1 MVPVHRGP
9 PLVGGACSGYLDAY
23 SGKFGAEEHP
33 VKMSRRRRWIAIL
46 AAVIGLTFI
55 VVVAGLWSQGKLPGQ
70 PMQNTSQGMPD
81 PLRALEVSTYYQY
94 NPDADPVLWDVQL
107 FLAGC
112 CWSDRIVHASMRQAS
127 TGVSA
132 PGWVD
137 GNFDPDIRLLRDG
150 SLSPAIL
157 LKFRGR
163 FHVGPAALEVCDSH
177 HCAKAT
183 VMIPEPQPPHAAI
196 GSGS

>member
-1 MVPVHRGP
+1 MLNSTRRLRLIAL
-9 PLVGGACSGYLDAY
+9 LV
-23 SGKFGAEEHP
+23 
-33 VKMSRRRRWIAIL
+33 
-46 AAVIGLTFI
+46 AVIGLTVI
-55 VVVAGLWSQGKLPGQ
+55 VTVAGLWSQGKILGQ
-70 PMQNTSQGMPD
+70 PTRNTSQGMPE
-81 PLRALEVSTYYQY
+81 PLRVLEVSTYYQV
-94 NPDADPVLWDVQL
+94 NPNADSALWDVQL
-107 FLAGC
+107 FLVGC
-112 CWSDRIVHASMRQAS
+112 CWSDPTVYASIRQAS

-137 GNFDPDIRLLRDG
+137 GNFDPSIPLLGDG
-150 SLSPAIL
+150 SLSPALL

-163 FHVGPAALEVCDSH
+163 FQVGPAALDVCDSH